1 MQQSNKINFKGQNIY
16 IGIDVHLKTW
26 HVTILTD
33 YGFKRKHSQP
43 SSATALFEHLTKNY
57 PEGNYYAIYE
67 SGFTGF
73 STYYS
78 LTALGIN
85 CVIANAADIP
95 TSQSELLMKTDAV
108 DSEKLARTLRDG
120 SIKNYIYVPERAI
133 LDHRGVVRYRGFLQR
148 KLGSSKSRIKHLL
161 HTNGVEIPDC
171 FSRKTTHW
179 SRNFL
184 RWLHEDVKLLSPTRR
199 TLEYQLEL
207 VEYLRQEILSIT
219 REIRELSR
227 SDKYSKRVNS
237 LLSIPG
243 VGLITAMSL
252 IVELGDINRF
262 RGEKAFAG
270 YLGLIPTCKNSGE
283 KIRTGEMTPRGNKRL
298 RTMLIES
305 SWIAILYDKA
315 LAAKYAELRV
325 KMGSQ
330 KAIIRI
336 ARKLSN
342 RIFSVLKSE
351 KIYEYDRYI

>member
-1 MQQSNKINFKGQNIY
+1 
-16 IGIDVHLKTW
+16 
-26 HVTILTD
+26 
-33 YGFKRKHSQP
+33 
-43 SSATALFEHLTKNY
+43 
-57 PEGNYYAIYE
+57 
-67 SGFTGF
+67 
-73 STYYS
+73 
-78 LTALGIN
+78 
-85 CVIANAADIP
+85 
-95 TSQSELLMKTDAV
+95 
-108 DSEKLARTLRDG
+108 
-120 SIKNYIYVPERAI
+120 
-133 LDHRGVVRYRGFLQR
+133 
-148 KLGSSKSRIKHLL
+148 
-161 HTNGVEIPDC
+161 
-171 FSRKTTHW
+171 
-179 SRNFL
+179 
-184 RWLHEDVKLLSPTRR
+184 VKLLSPTRR

-227 SDKYSKRVNS
+227 SEKYSKRVNS
-237 LLSIPG
+237 LLSILG